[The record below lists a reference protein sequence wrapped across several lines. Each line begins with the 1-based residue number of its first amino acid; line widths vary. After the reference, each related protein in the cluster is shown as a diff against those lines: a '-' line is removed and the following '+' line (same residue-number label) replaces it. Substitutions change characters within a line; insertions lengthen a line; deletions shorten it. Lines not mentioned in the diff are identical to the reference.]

1 MKAVNSQQS
10 SVISRSKE
18 RRAKGKE
25 QKVTA
30 VDFNL
35 YLITDRRLFT
45 DHFSLFTAVEE
56 ALKGGL
62 EAVQLREKDLGT
74 RDLLDMAYKMRDLTK
89 MYKAELFIND
99 RVDIALAVEAD
110 GVHLGRESIPASAV
124 GKTFQNKLKIAV
136 STHTL
141 DEALEAERG
150 GADFITLGPVY
161 QTPSKIKYG
170 EPVGIETLRNIKT
183 KISIP
188 VFAIGGMKLD
198 NVAEVKEAGAYGVAL
213 ISAILTAEHVKE
225 TTEEFLRLL
234 K

>member
-1 MKAVNSQQS
+1 MKTFNIQQS
-10 SVISRSKE
+10 TVVSQSEEQRAKSKE
-18 RRAKGKE
+18 QRI
-25 QKVTA
+25 TA
-30 VDFNL
+30 VDFTL
-35 YLITDRRLFT
+35 FLITDRRLFT
-45 DHFSLFTAVEE
+45 DQFSLFTAVEE

-124 GKTFQNKLKIAV
+124 RKTFQNELKIAV

-141 DEALEAERG
+141 DEALEAERV

-161 QTPSKIKYG
+161 HTPSKIKYG
-170 EPVGIETLRNIKT
+170 EPVGIETLRNIKA

>member
-1 MKAVNSQQS
+1 MRQS
-10 SVISRSKE
+10 RE
-18 RRAKGKE
+18 QGAKSKE
-25 QKVTA
+25 QKKTA

-45 DHFSLFTAVEE
+45 DHFSLLTAVEE

-62 EAVQLREKDLGT
+62 KAVQLREKDLGT
-74 RDLLDMAYKMRDLTK
+74 RDLLDMSYKMRYLTRTYGAK
-89 MYKAELFIND
+89 LFIND

-110 GVHLGRESIPASAV
+110 GVHLGRESIPVNAV
-124 GKTFQNKLKIAV
+124 KKTFQNKLNIAV
-136 STHTL
+136 STHNL

-161 QTPSKIKYG
+161 HTPSKIKYG
-170 EPVGIETLRNIKT
+170 DPIGIETLRNIKA

-188 VFAIGGMKLD
+188 LFAIGGMKLD
-198 NVAEVKEAGAYGVAL
+198 NVAEVKETGAHGVAL
-213 ISAILTAEHVKE
+213 ISAILTAEHIKE
-225 TTEEFLRLL
+225 TTDEFLRLL

>member
-1 MKAVNSQQS
+1 
-10 SVISRSKE
+10 
-18 RRAKGKE
+18 
-25 QKVTA
+25 
-30 VDFNL
+30 

-110 GVHLGRESIPASAV
+110 GVHLGRESIPPSAV
-124 GKTFQNKLKIAV
+124 RKTFQNKLKIAV

-141 DEALEAERG
+141 DEALEAERE

-161 QTPSKIKYG
+161 HTPSKIKYG
-170 EPVGIETLRNIKT
+170 EPVGIKTLRNIKA
-183 KISIP
+183 KISSP

-198 NVAEVKEAGAYGVAL
+198 NVAEVKETGAYGIAL

>member
-1 MKAVNSQQS
+1 VKTVNSQQS
-10 SVISRSKE
+10 SVISRIRE

-25 QKVTA
+25 QKITA

-89 MYKAELFIND
+89 IYKAELFIND

-124 GKTFQNKLKIAV
+124 RKTFQNKLKIAV

-150 GADFITLGPVY
+150 GADFITLGLLSY
-161 QTPSKIKYG
+161 SSK
-170 EPVGIETLRNIKT
+170 
-183 KISIP
+183 
-188 VFAIGGMKLD
+188 
-198 NVAEVKEAGAYGVAL
+198 
-213 ISAILTAEHVKE
+213 
-225 TTEEFLRLL
+225 
-234 K
+234 

>member
-1 MKAVNSQQS
+1 M
-10 SVISRSKE
+10 
-18 RRAKGKE
+18 
-25 QKVTA
+25 
-30 VDFNL
+30 
-35 YLITDRRLFT
+35 
-45 DHFSLFTAVEE
+45 
-56 ALKGGL
+56 
-62 EAVQLREKDLGT
+62 QLREKDLGT
-74 RDLLDMAYKMRDLTK
+74 RDLLDMAYKVRDLTK
-89 MYKAELFIND
+89 MYKAEFFIND

-124 GKTFQNKLKIAV
+124 RKTFQNELKIAV

-141 DEALEAERG
+141 DEALEAERV

-161 QTPSKIKYG
+161 HTPSKIKYG
-170 EPVGIETLRNIKT
+170 EPVGIETLRNIKA